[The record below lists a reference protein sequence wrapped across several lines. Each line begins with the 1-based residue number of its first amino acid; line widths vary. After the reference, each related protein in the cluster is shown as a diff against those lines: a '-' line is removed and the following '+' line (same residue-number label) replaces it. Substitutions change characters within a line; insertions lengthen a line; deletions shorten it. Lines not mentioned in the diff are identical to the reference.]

1 MATRNLNSIKS
12 TKKLNSLTN
21 KNQNLN
27 KMASKS
33 TATVN
38 STSKFVTNV
47 LKELNKTEKERQ
59 QDSVIEFA
67 ENAKIDVQLQISQI
81 STGDLPRLQMQLQ
94 KAENDLVRA
103 KTAYEKARFSVAD
116 NTATYISN
124 RERAL
129 DKVEECESNIED
141 INRDIANKR
150 AELATFEA
158 ILADLS

>member
-1 MATRNLNSIKS
+1 MATKKS
-12 TKKLNSLTN
+12 TTPV
-21 KNQNLN
+21 
-27 KMASKS
+27 
-33 TATVN
+33 TTR
-38 STSKFVTNV
+38 SKFVTNV
-47 LKELNKTEKERQ
+47 LKELNKTDAQKQE
-59 QDSVIEFA
+59 DSVIEFA

-103 KTAYEKARFSVAD
+103 KTAYEKARFSVASS
-116 NTATYISN
+116 TSSYISN

-129 DKVEECESNIED
+129 DYIETCQSTID
-141 INRDIANKR
+141 LINSSISDKE